1 MLRGATPQVRRALRS
16 FSSSATNYANVSN
29 IGKQPIQIPPTVTL
43 TPISSPSH
51 VLAVQ
56 GPLGT
61 TNIPLHPYTQ
71 LEFPEPQVLAVSV
84 ENPKEK
90 KQRSMWGLTRTLIQ
104 NAIIGM
110 TEGFSTT
117 LYLVGVGYRAAIED
131 DPLGVRVGWSGKRI
145 NMRVGFSHMVFVPIP
160 DHITASIINPTR
172 IAVSCTDKHLLGL
185 FTAKVRSW
193 RPPEPYKGKGIFVGN
208 EQIRIKAVKK
218 K

>member
-1 MLRGATPQVRRALRS
+1 MLRGSHQVRHSLRT
-16 FSSSATNYANVSN
+16 FSSSAPHHAHVSN
-29 IGKQPIQIPPTVTL
+29 IGKQPIQFPPTVTL
-43 TPISSPSH
+43 TPTTSPSH
-51 VLAVQ
+51 ALAVK

-61 TNIPLHPYTQ
+61 TSIPLHPYTQ
-71 LEFPEPQVLAVSV
+71 LEFPEPQTLAVSV

-131 DPLGVRVGWSGKRI
+131 DPLGNREGWSGKRL
-145 NMRVGFSHMVFVPIP
+145 NMRVGFSHQVFVPIP
-160 DHITASIINPTR
+160 DYITATIINPTR
-172 IAVSCTDKHLLGL
+172 IGISCTDKHKLGL
-185 FTAKVRSW
+185 FAAKVRKW